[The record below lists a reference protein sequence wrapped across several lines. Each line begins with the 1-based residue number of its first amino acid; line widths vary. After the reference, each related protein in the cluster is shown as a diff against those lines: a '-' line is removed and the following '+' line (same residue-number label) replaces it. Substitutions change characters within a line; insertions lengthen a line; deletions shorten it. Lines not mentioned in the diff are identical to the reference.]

1 MSEAS
6 QPKITVTSILQINVP
21 SFGEKYINNKSE
33 TVYTINIRNLYNN
46 KKWSLEKTYRD
57 VEFLSSELTKIL
69 PQVPSFSS
77 FNLFKSS
84 RSYNTIVERRDEI
97 NTFLNEC
104 ISRKDILS
112 HKAFYEFIQMD
123 KNFPEYI
130 YNSPELIEIIDN
142 DNLSVNELQYL
153 ENENILFTILSDY
166 NITTRVGTFVK
177 NTDLLNFNKE
187 EFSPQL
193 LSENDINNPNADP
206 NSPGAFCVYK
216 VVTYKNKKNL
226 LKIKLEKI
234 FLKYYQDLTG
244 SLFFDS
250 KTNLFLI
257 GFNSG
262 RIIFYKVLPE
272 SVYTQF
278 DYMSDLKYHSS
289 KVSGLALDSNTNNFY
304 SCSDDGKFC
313 QGVVNLIYRENY
325 NPEII
330 HQTSA
335 GYSCMYFDKPNERLY
350 LSTYNG
356 HL

>member
-21 SFGEKYINNKSE
+21 SFEEKYINNKSE

-57 VEFLSSELTKIL
+57 VENLSSELTKIL

-142 DNLSVNELQYL
+142 DNLSVN
-153 ENENILFTILSDY
+153 
-166 NITTRVGTFVK
+166 
-177 NTDLLNFNKE
+177 
-187 EFSPQL
+187 
-193 LSENDINNPNADP
+193 
-206 NSPGAFCVYK
+206 
-216 VVTYKNKKNL
+216 
-226 LKIKLEKI
+226 
-234 FLKYYQDLTG
+234 
-244 SLFFDS
+244 
-250 KTNLFLI
+250 
-257 GFNSG
+257 
-262 RIIFYKVLPE
+262 
-272 SVYTQF
+272 
-278 DYMSDLKYHSS
+278 
-289 KVSGLALDSNTNNFY
+289 
-304 SCSDDGKFC
+304 
-313 QGVVNLIYRENY
+313 
-325 NPEII
+325 
-330 HQTSA
+330 
-335 GYSCMYFDKPNERLY
+335 
-350 LSTYNG
+350 
-356 HL
+356 